1 MRVGILVRNT
11 VLFLALFVIVIFL
24 VSRRQTARE
33 DAPDPTR
40 TTAGEEQGRAERQ
53 IELVGPSTVSGRNT
67 MGENV
72 WEAGIT
78 GKWHVDE
85 VTGSMVG
92 NEVEWRVVDRN
103 LQQLE
108 VTAGTLKAAEASE
121 IVHFADGVEATLPA
135 DDATVTADEA
145 DYDPSRQQLTAAGNI
160 VMRWRE
166 MIVTG
171 QKLTADMVTHKIR
184 VHGEV
189 RMTYEG

>member
-1 MRVGILVRNT
+1 MRIGILVRNT

-24 VSRRQTARE
+24 VSRRQTGRE
-33 DAPDPTR
+33 DAPDPTP
-40 TTAGEEQGRAERQ
+40 TTAGEEQDRAERQ
-53 IELVGPSTVSGRNT
+53 IELVGPSIVFGRNAK
-67 MGENV
+67 GENI
-72 WEAGIT
+72 WKAGIN
-78 GKWHVDE
+78 GEWHVDE

-108 VTAGTLKAAEASE
+108 VTAGTFKAAEASE
-121 IVHFADGVEATLPA
+121 MVHFGDGVEATLPA
-135 DDATVTADEA
+135 DDATVIADEA
-145 DYDPSRQQLTAAGNI
+145 DYDPTSQQLTAAGNI

-166 MIVTG
+166 MTVTG
-171 QKLTADMVTHKIR
+171 QELTADLVTHKIR